1 MRTPNGQRSN
11 PSPRHVL
18 ERMGLIALERGS
30 RYLRHFALFLIV
42 VTAVIGACVIG
53 FGAMASMLIAFCT
66 IWMPWPADHAIQVA
80 IVLGFS
86 LWVGIALLG
95 LYRFYRYAKRIERNH
110 RGYI

>member
-1 MRTPNGQRSN
+1 MKATSPSRSN

-30 RYLRHFALFLIV
+30 QYLGHFALFMIV
-42 VTAVIGACVIG
+42 VIAVIGVGVVG
-53 FGAMASMLIAFCT
+53 FGAAVSMLIAFCT

-86 LWVGIALLG
+86 LWAGIALLG
-95 LYRFYRYAKRIERNH
+95 LYRFYHYAKRIERNH

>member
-1 MRTPNGQRSN
+1 MKTPNGQRSN

-18 ERMGLIALERGS
+18 TRMGLIALERGS
-30 RYLRHFALFLIV
+30 QYLGHFALFLIV
-42 VTAVIGACVIG
+42 VIAVIGVGVVG
-53 FGAMASMLIAFCT
+53 FGAAVSMLIAFCT

-86 LWVGIALLG
+86 LWTAIAGLG
-95 LYRFYRYAKRIERNH
+95 LYRFYHYAKRIERIH